1 MHDAVTTP
9 RRPVRPL
16 THLLAALGMAAALL
30 PGALLA
36 HQGADHASA
45 LAAAKAGDTATPA
58 QVQGRVG
65 AIVVTNRMTAQQHV
79 HPVLEATNGTRYLL
93 KNAGALPTGA
103 TAAVTGRVDGQVLWS
118 ESTRTLAAPP
128 AKSAVQRATLTG
140 TLRMFH
146 VDYQDGRPAEFGYSL
161 VPDSGKQNIVEFGT
175 LLPMLE
181 NGMRATVAGP
191 VNAQGYIAVDTI
203 DILAPPVVKPPRVT
217 ANGAGPPVGVT
228 TGYLTMPLQYPNNA
242 AAPWTYN
249 AAPFTVA
256 TITTNVYGAAPA
268 LSAAEYYK
276 EVSFGAQLLSGKVS
290 NAGGAWLKATVA
302 RPTACGTSAEL
313 NAVLTSIETQAD
325 AAATA
330 AGDIVGNY
338 PGLLYVVDALPCG
351 WAGLGYI
358 GWERAY
364 TKGTSSLGVVGH
376 ELGHNFGLYH
386 AGSLDCSANVI
397 AASGCAVTE
406 YGDPFDI
413 MGNIRS
419 MHFNAYQKQLLG
431 YIAGSTV
438 ATHSAGS
445 TTYTLGPI
453 ELAGQ
458 SQYAVKVPTSNTK
471 RTYWLEFRQPIG
483 FDSALAS
490 FPNNGAQVR
499 LARPFE
505 NNSCGGCTGTYDD
518 TQFLDM
524 TPSTG
529 AFTDGALVVN
539 QSYTDSTYNIVIDV
553 LAATSSALTVKVT
566 IGGTQSGS
574 TTTLASGTNPS
585 TQGQSVTFTA
595 TVTGAAPTGTVA
607 FRDAGTAISGCT
619 AVALTGTGNTRTA
632 ACATSA
638 LAVGV
643 HSIVADYSG
652 DTGNTAS
659 SSAALSQSV
668 KAATATTLATSG
680 SPVTAGTSVTF
691 TASVTGSAP
700 TGAVAFTSDGTG
712 ISGCS
717 AISLAGTG
725 NTRTA
730 ACTTSSLAAGTHA
743 IVASYAGNSAN
754 GASTSA
760 PLSQTVSAATT
771 PTTTTL
777 ASGTNPSVAGATVT
791 FTASVTGAAPT
802 GTVAFTADGA
812 AIAGCGAASLA
823 GSGNTRT
830 AACTTSAL
838 AAGVRAIVA
847 SYGGDTGNASS
858 SSAPLSQ
865 TVKTATTTTIATS
878 GSPVAAGTSV
888 TFTASV
894 TGSAPTGAV
903 AFTSDGAGISGCSAI
918 SLAGSGNTRTA
929 ACTTSSLAA
938 GTHAIVA
945 SYAGSSANGA
955 STQRATV
962 ADGLRSHDTHHHD
975 AGVGHQPVGRRC
987 DRDVHGLRDRR
998 RADRAPWRSR
1008 RTAMASP
1015 AAAPSVS
1022 PAPATR
1028 ARRRARPA
1036 RLPPAS
1042 ARSSR
1047 ATAATP
1053 AMRRRAARRCR
1064 KRSRPRRP
1072 RRSRRRE
1079 PRW

>member
-128 AKSAVQRATLTG
+128 AKSAVQRAALTG

-330 AGDIVGNY
+330 VGDIPGNY
-338 PGLLYVVDALPCG
+338 TGVLYVVDALPCG

-386 AGSLDCSANVI
+386 AGSLDCAANVI
-397 AASGCAVTE
+397 AASGCTVTE

-431 YIAGSTV
+431 YIARVDGRDAQRRQHDLHAGTHRARRPVAVRGEGADEQHEAARTGSS
-438 ATHSAGS
+438 SASRSAS
-445 TTYTLGPI
+445 TAPC
-453 ELAGQ
+453 
-458 SQYAVKVPTSNTK
+458 
-471 RTYWLEFRQPIG
+471 
-483 FDSALAS
+483 AS

-566 IGGTQSGS
+566 IGGTQ
-574 TTTLASGTNPS
+574 TAIDDDARERD
-585 TQGQSVTFTA
+585 QSV
-595 TVTGAAPTGTVA
+595 
-607 FRDAGTAISGCT
+607 DAGTERHVHRNRHRRGAHRHRRVPRRGHGDQRLHGGRAHRQRQHAHGRVRDVGARHRRAQHRRRLQRRHRQHRVEQHGVVADRQGRVGHDARDVGKPGDGGRQRHVHRVGHRQRADRRGRVHERRRRHFRMQRDQPGRLRQHADGRVHDVVARGGHARDRRELRRQLRERRVDERA
-619 AVALTGTGNTRTA
+619 AVA
-632 ACATSA
+632 
-638 LAVGV
+638 
-643 HSIVADYSG
+643 G
-652 DTGNTAS
+652 D
-659 SSAALSQSV
+659 LR
-668 KAATATTLATSG
+668 
-680 SPVTAGTSVTF
+680 SP
-691 TASVTGSAP
+691 
-700 TGAVAFTSDGTG
+700 
-712 ISGCS
+712 
-717 AISLAGTG
+717 
-725 NTRTA
+725 
-730 ACTTSSLAAGTHA
+730 
-743 IVASYAGNSAN
+743 
-754 GASTSA
+754 
-760 PLSQTVSAATT
+760 TT
-771 PTTTTL
+771 PTTTTV

-791 FTASVTGAAPT
+791 FTASVTGT
-802 GTVAFTADGA
+802 
-812 AIAGCGAASLA
+812 
-823 GSGNTRT
+823 
-830 AACTTSAL
+830 
-838 AAGVRAIVA
+838 
-847 SYGGDTGNASS
+847 
-858 SSAPLSQ
+858 
-865 TVKTATTTTIATS
+865 
-878 GSPVAAGTSV
+878 
-888 TFTASV
+888 
-894 TGSAPTGAV
+894 APTGAV
-903 AFTSDGAGISGCSAI
+903 AFT
-918 SLAGSGNTRTA
+918 
-929 ACTTSSLAA
+929 
-938 GTHAIVA
+938 
-945 SYAGSSANGA
+945 
-955 STQRATV
+955 
-962 ADGLRSHDTHHHD
+962 ADGT
-975 AGVGHQPVGRRC
+975 
-987 DRDVHGLRDRR
+987 
-998 RADRAPWRSR
+998 
-1008 RTAMASP
+1008 ASP
-1015 AAAPSVS
+1015 AAAPSAS
-1022 PAPATR
+1022 PARATR

-1064 KRSRPRRP
+1064 RRSRPRRP